1 MILLTLYKL
10 LDYKTF
16 IQKRSSIR
24 TLNVM
29 DRGPSKVF
37 MIFKT
42 YNLTCEQ
49 PGLCL
54 FSDRS
59 LLNRQACEDHYY
71 LL

>member
-42 YNLTCEQ
+42 YNRKL
-49 PGLCL
+49 PILGYP
-54 FSDRS
+54 
-59 LLNRQACEDHYY
+59 LLDGRQSAPV
-71 LL
+71 